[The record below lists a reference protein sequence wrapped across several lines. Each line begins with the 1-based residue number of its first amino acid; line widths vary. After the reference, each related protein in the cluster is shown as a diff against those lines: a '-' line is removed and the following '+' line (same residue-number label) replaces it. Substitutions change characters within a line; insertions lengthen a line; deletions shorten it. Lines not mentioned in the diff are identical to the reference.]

1 MNKKAGGY
9 LTVEAA
15 VMFPVLIYA
24 TATLIF
30 LLTFI
35 YDSILALQDMN
46 SLEASIKVS
55 EQDFY
60 YTYREIINDHPY
72 ISIASSGVSVSLS
85 EKNGKTILT
94 LSCNWVF
101 PLAESLNKPII
112 ITRELWINNP
122 IKMMRKIN
130 GLMGDFKNNDKNE
143 ND

>member
-9 LTVEAA
+9 FTVEAA

-72 ISIASSGVSVSLS
+72 ISIASSGVNVSLS

-112 ITRELWINNP
+112 ITREFSINNP
-122 IKMMRKIN
+122 IKIMREKN
-130 GLMGDFKNNDKNE
+130 GLMGGFKNNDKNE